1 MPAAATAA
9 VGVDAG
15 VDEIEEYFGYLIGEW
30 EKRCKRKSQLKEMK
44 LFIRKECHKWSEW
57 ANKLL

>member
-44 LFIRKECHKWSEW
+44 LFLRKECHK
-57 ANKLL
+57 